1 MPPKSKIGSAME
13 PVKLQWRLAISGG
26 RLRTPQLVDTV
37 ERTFEDVAHHFT
49 PVHHLTPWL
58 VEMASGE
65 YVSRRPLK
73 RCTIFQKLQDLVQ
86 TPSNEGKP
94 ADPMQGLSYDDPAEV
109 DIVETPPKKK
119 KSKNTKE
126 PDCLVRVTLPTL
138 PSANVESF
146 LNDVPAEVAVVG
158 IVDGRLVIEVAA
170 LSWLVQYLADEVI
183 SGSVSPV
190 KEKPPAEDDEL
201 GSRIYWDFPNNRWV
215 GRAKTMDGKWSQTF
229 RSVKKRQKS
238 MEHLDFQQVKQ
249 VVYDEL
255 TAWTQEAGQTHYAD
269 L

>member
-1 MPPKSKIGSAME
+1 MPPKSKIGSSME
-13 PVKLQWRLAISGG
+13 PVQLQWRLAISGG

-37 ERTFEDVAHHFT
+37 ERTFEGVAHHFT
-49 PVHHLTPWL
+49 PVNHLTPWL

-94 ADPMQGLSYDDPAEV
+94 ADPMQGLSYDEPAEEEIAV
-109 DIVETPPKKK
+109 TPPKKK
-119 KSKNTKE
+119 IKNTKE
-126 PDCLVRVTLPTL
+126 PDCLARVTLPTL
-138 PSANVESF
+138 PSANVESDTK
-146 LNDVPAEVAVVG
+146 DVPAEVAVVG
-158 IVDGRLVIEVAA
+158 IVDGRLVVEVAA
-170 LSWLVQYLADEVI
+170 LSWLVQYLADEVN

-190 KEKPPAEDDEL
+190 KEKPAAEDDEL
-201 GSRIYWDFPNNRWV
+201 GNRIYWDFPNNRWV
-215 GRAKTMDGKWSQTF
+215 GRAKSMDGKWSQTF

-255 TAWTQEAGQTHYAD
+255 AAWIQEAGQTNYAD